1 MDCCVWCRRG
11 SREPKQHGD
20 DNLPYAAALL
30 LPRSKSRAENHR
42 PHGNLHSR
50 NGVGSNLASTSR
62 VSRQTSGTILVR
74 LLGETS
80 NQHRL
85 HCTVAWV
92 GVGSCSILVT
102 GRIRRLH
109 PLLTGA
115 MLYPIGR
122 ITEKFEPPDN
132 VAGETA

>member
-80 NQHRL
+80 DRKSTRL
-85 HCTVAWV
+85 NSSHANISYAVFCLKKIKMPRTN
-92 GVGSCSILVT
+92 
-102 GRIRRLH
+102 
-109 PLLTGA
+109 
-115 MLYPIGR
+115 
-122 ITEKFEPPDN
+122 D
-132 VAGETA
+132 